1 MEIMNEKHKKRTII
15 LVTENS
21 NEEKYL
27 KNILSKNY
35 DTITVKC
42 SDFSKEYLNSTDKQ
56 FSVIL
61 IDFKKAFENDFEILK
76 SISEDNLF
84 ADIAL
89 LVYCENAEELN
100 NSVECLKYGA
110 SDILSKIAPPEAI
123 LNRIANS
130 IKLKKFSTFYEIEN
144 ILKELP
150 SNIYM
155 KDAEGKY
162 IFATHYWH
170 HIHRRNEMGWTIRGK
185 TDIEIRKDKSNA
197 LKAFET
203 DKKIIETGKG
213 MTYTIEVNED
223 GKREF
228 LELIKQP
235 YFDEDGKVAGIIALI
250 NDVTD
255 RELLRIS
262 LEESAMMDE
271 LTHVYNRRFF
281 DQYTSNLIK
290 HGSFPFSIISA
301 DCNDLKKVNDTYGHI
316 AGDEYIRIAALLFRM
331 NVEGMGTIF
340 RTGGDEFVIII
351 PNDTDG
357 KAEEIIQ
364 KLKDEE
370 KHFSIKNKNISISY
384 GLSYVKGENDD
395 FKTAL
400 NEADK
405 KMYEN
410 KAAYKKSIQD
420 E

>member
-1 MEIMNEKHKKRTII
+1 
-15 LVTENS
+15 
-21 NEEKYL
+21 
-27 KNILSKNY
+27 
-35 DTITVKC
+35 
-42 SDFSKEYLNSTDKQ
+42 
-56 FSVIL
+56 
-61 IDFKKAFENDFEILK
+61 
-76 SISEDNLF
+76 
-84 ADIAL
+84 
-89 LVYCENAEELN
+89 
-100 NSVECLKYGA
+100 
-110 SDILSKIAPPEAI
+110 
-123 LNRIANS
+123 
-130 IKLKKFSTFYEIEN
+130 
-144 ILKELP
+144 
-150 SNIYM
+150 
-155 KDAEGKY
+155 
-162 IFATHYWH
+162 
-170 HIHRRNEMGWTIRGK
+170 
-185 TDIEIRKDKSNA
+185 
-197 LKAFET
+197 
-203 DKKIIETGKG
+203 
-213 MTYTIEVNED
+213 
-223 GKREF
+223 
-228 LELIKQP
+228 
-235 YFDEDGKVAGIIALI
+235 
-250 NDVTD
+250 
-255 RELLRIS
+255 
-262 LEESAMMDE
+262 MDE

>member
-1 MEIMNEKHKKRTII
+1 MEILNEKHKKRTIM

-42 SDFSKEYLNSTDKQ
+42 SNFSKDYLNSTNKQ
-56 FSVIL
+56 FSAIL

-84 ADIAL
+84 ADVAL
-89 LVYCENAEELN
+89 LVCCENAEELN

-130 IKLKKFSTFYEIEN
+130 IKLKNFSTFYEIEN

-170 HIHRRNEMGWTIRGK
+170 HIHGRNEIGWTIRGK

-197 LKAFET
+197 LKAVET

-228 LELIKQP
+228 LDLIKQP

-281 DQYTSNLIK
+281 EQYTSNLIK

-316 AGDEYIRIAALLFRM
+316 AGDEYIRMAALLFRM

-364 KLKDEE
+364 KLKGEE

-384 GLSYVKGENDD
+384 GLSYVKDENDD

-400 NEADK
+400 DEADK